1 MNTNLQKYLKYKSR
15 YLDLKTVLQSGGQMH
30 GGALYDEVQALLNE
44 IKMHGLIGINKLSKV
59 DYDILNGRVKAIDTV
74 NNLKDIFPP
83 FKSNYTFKV
92 HNDVIDK
99 LTNELHF
106 LNNVGS
112 APSGT
117 IPPYTQAPA
126 FAAAPPPPSS
136 FTAASFTPG
145 GPSFTAGPTPGT
157 PTASF
162 APPPPSSFTAA
173 SFTPGGPSFTAGPT
187 PGTPTASF
195 APPPPSSFTA
205 ASTVMTNQALLDCL
219 TDKDII
225 KNKLGAATADQTVI
239 IATIDKINAD
249 MLQLQQEN
257 QQLKT
262 QIQLQQQQQQ
272 QQAPAQNDQQL
283 QQLQQEKQ
291 QLDLQLQQA
300 QAQAQTQAQQ
310 LQQQLQ
316 QQQQQQQLQQKQLQ
330 QLQQEKND
338 VDTASFLLQQEK
350 YNLEQDLLL
359 LQQQLLLQQAQ
370 NTGPS
375 GPSVTSFGGPTGLS
389 GPSFGSFGPSFGSS
403 VSPAQTQTYLPQS
416 IHTSPYQPSNPLFA
430 SFGTSSGQDEA
441 SILKRIQ
448 DLFDDGDTEGAS
460 AYYKTNKQYIS
471 PDKHALYDIMCN
483 V

>member
-173 SFTPGGPSFTAGPT
+173 S
-187 PGTPTASF
+187 
-195 APPPPSSFTA
+195 
-205 ASTVMTNQALLDCL
+205 TVMTNQALLDCL

-257 QQLKT
+257 QQLKA
-262 QIQLQQQQQQ
+262 QIQLQQQH